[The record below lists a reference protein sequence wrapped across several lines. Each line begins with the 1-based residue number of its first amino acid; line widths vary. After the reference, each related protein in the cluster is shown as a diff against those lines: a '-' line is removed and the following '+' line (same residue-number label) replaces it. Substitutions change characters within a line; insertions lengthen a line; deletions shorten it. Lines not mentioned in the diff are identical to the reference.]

1 MVYLFGAGQAQD
13 VSIRGKKWLKEAFY
27 GVSNNWS
34 MHAIIL
40 DPGQHVPLLQATYK
54 VERASGQGGGV
65 LERGVGIDL
74 VRVDSL
80 PDGWK
85 ACFTD
90 EVFPIPL
97 LDSRMFNHGD
107 EARRG
112 SNRLDKRSL
121 TLFEPKDG
129 DRLKAADLRISLDEY
144 LSDGTTKKIS
154 RWVTV
159 SKDSVFELRNDKEL
173 KVWLKVVD
181 FVPRDD
187 ELGITGW
194 IRAMR
199 VEEPVT
205 VTKPNPAKPG
215 PSRPAP
221 VESSQPPTPKAMM
234 P

>member
-1 MVYLFGAGQAQD
+1 
-13 VSIRGKKWLKEAFY
+13 
-27 GVSNNWS
+27 
-34 MHAIIL
+34 
-40 DPGQHVPLLQATYK
+40 
-54 VERASGQGGGV
+54 
-65 LERGVGIDL
+65 
-74 VRVDSL
+74 
-80 PDGWK
+80 
-85 ACFTD
+85 
-90 EVFPIPL
+90 
-97 LDSRMFNHGD
+97 MFNHGD

-194 IRAMR
+194 IRVMR